1 MFYKENIIPDEV
13 KIKIT
18 WIRGMVLELG
28 KKKKEVEMW
37 DLEKEVDRTSQISGE
52 QQEERGQIGLPGLWS
67 E

>member
-1 MFYKENIIPDEV
+1 MFYKENIIPDEI

>member
-1 MFYKENIIPDEV
+1 MFYKENIIPDEI

-52 QQEERGQIGLPGLWS
+52 QQEERG
-67 E
+67 

>member
-28 KKKKEVEMW
+28 KKKKVEMW

-52 QQEERGQIGLPGLWS
+52 QSSKKKEAK
-67 E
+67 